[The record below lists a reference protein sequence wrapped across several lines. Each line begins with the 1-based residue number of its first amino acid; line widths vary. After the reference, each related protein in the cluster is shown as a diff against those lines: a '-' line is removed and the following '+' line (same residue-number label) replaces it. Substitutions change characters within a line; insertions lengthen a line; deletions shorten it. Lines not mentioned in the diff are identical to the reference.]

1 MRELQGYMFSILNYG
16 FVRRNLRAIG
26 AFIALAILFLLAWVR
41 YPHFRTLENL
51 TNVLRQGSMLGV
63 MAVGMTFVI
72 IAGGIDLSVG
82 SILAVS
88 GIVAATTSSLFP
100 AIPIVLAVLTGT
112 FMGFINGIVVSK
124 MKIVPFIA
132 TLAMMLAGRGASF
145 LLTNEKPVAVDRA
158 MTSFLR
164 IGRGFFLGVPIPTII
179 FIVVV
184 VSAIIVLRHSPFG
197 RQVFAVGGSEEASRM
212 MGLKVDTI
220 KMCVFMLSGA
230 FSGLASVILTARL
243 GAAQTTAGH
252 GWEMEAI
259 AAVAIGGTLTTG
271 GIGSVEGTFAG
282 VMIVGLVSNMI
293 NLQGNITTH
302 WQSVITGTLLLIV
315 IVVQS
320 VTSKKRLF

>member
-1 MRELQGYMFSILNYG
+1 MPKLKNAAFSI
-16 FVRRNLRAIG
+16 NLRAIG
-26 AFIALAILFLLAWVR
+26 AYVALALLFSLAWTR
-41 YPHFRTLENL
+41 YPHFRTAENL
-51 TNVLRQGSMLGV
+51 TNVVRQGSMLGV

-88 GIVAATTSSLFP
+88 GIAAASASSMHP
-100 AIPIVLAVLTGT
+100 AIPVALAILTGAA
-112 FMGFINGIVVSK
+112 MGLINGLVVSK

-145 LLTNEKPVAVDRA
+145 LLTNTKPVVVDRA
-158 MTSFLR
+158 MTSFLK
-164 IGRGFFLGVPIPTII
+164 IGRGFFMGVPIPTII
-179 FIVVV
+179 FIGVVAA
-184 VSAIIVLRHSPFG
+184 AIVVLRHSPFG

-220 KMCVFMLSGA
+220 KTLVFVLSGA
-230 FSGLASVILTARL
+230 LSGLASVILTARL
-243 GAAQTTAGH
+243 GAAQTTAGS

-271 GIGSVEGTFAG
+271 GVGSLEGTFAG

-293 NLQGNITTH
+293 NLQGNVTTH
-302 WQSVITGTLLLIV
+302 WQSVITGALLLIV

-320 VTSKKRLF
+320 VTSRKKYT